1 MSGIERAY
9 QVDAECRY
17 PYLRQVPVEG
27 EGAKLDELPFGET
40 IATPAGGF
48 VVDTKLAACGVAE
61 DPRSRVR
68 SREVVEQV
76 DGVLRKRGKR
86 HSYLEGVPAR
96 MRVFHSEESAIR
108 AKEVEHTGGR

>member
-48 VVDTKLAACGVAE
+48 VVDTKRRDEEDMDVVRARSHYDHKLVSADLGYFWDSIVA
-61 DPRSRVR
+61 
-68 SREVVEQV
+68 
-76 DGVLRKRGKR
+76 
-86 HSYLEGVPAR
+86 
-96 MRVFHSEESAIR
+96 
-108 AKEVEHTGGR
+108 